1 MERNVVTSQ
10 VLRAVGYRAA
20 DQTLEIEFV
29 SGRVYQYV
37 GVPESLYGWL
47 LRSPSKGG
55 IFNRM
60 IRDKYPEVDVTPA
73 PEQDLEA
80 ALRAS
85 LEPEKRGD

>member
-1 MERNVVTSQ
+1 MERNVVTSRGI
-10 VLRAVGYRAA
+10 RAIGYRAS

-29 SGRVYQYV
+29 SGRIYQYV
-37 GVPESLYGWL
+37 GVPESVYGWL

-73 PEQDLEA
+73 LEQDLTA

-85 LEPEKRGD
+85 LEPEKGE